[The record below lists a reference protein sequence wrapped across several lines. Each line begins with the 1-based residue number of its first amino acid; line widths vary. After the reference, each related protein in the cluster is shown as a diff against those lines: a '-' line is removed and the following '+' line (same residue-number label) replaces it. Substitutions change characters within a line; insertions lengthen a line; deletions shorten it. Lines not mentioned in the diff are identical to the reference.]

1 MSRAHVE
8 HLPGSKQFT
17 YAVGQ
22 MGASILINIVAIAL
36 VYFYLPPDSAGLPEL
51 ITTVTFLGVLN
62 ALVLIAASGRFL
74 DAITDPWVANLSDR
88 SQHPKGRR
96 IPFMKW
102 GAVPAAAFLVLMF
115 TPPFIEVSGWN
126 IVWLVVVQAA
136 FYVSLTFYL
145 TPFYALTPDMGHTPD
160 QRLNLATWT
169 SITYAL
175 GIVVAGLTPV
185 IAAIFEDALGLSP
198 LRGFQ
203 AAIVVLAVLALVL
216 MEVPVLTIDERRYS
230 AGSPSETAV
239 IGAVRAA
246 FGNRD
251 FRNFVF
257 ADFAYFT
264 GLTIAQTGLLFYV
277 TVLLERE
284 EELVATLLAVLVL
297 VSFVFYPAVNLLAKR
312 LGKKPLMIGAF
323 LWMAIVF
330 LGVLWLGS
338 LSIDAVAQ
346 AYGLILLLAVPVAFL
361 GVLPFAT
368 LSDIAEFDARTSG
381 ESREGIFVAARTFMQ
396 KAGQTTGVLL
406 FAILTTFGRD
416 VGDDLGIRLSG
427 VAGCALCVMAA
438 LLLTRYRAHVVETHS
453 SVAETV

>member
-1 MSRAHVE
+1 MASAEVE

-17 YAVGQ
+17 YALGQ
-22 MGASILINIVAIAL
+22 MGASILINIVGIAL
-36 VYFYLPPDSAGLPEL
+36 VYFYLPPDTAELPEL

-62 ALVLIAASGRFL
+62 ALVLIAASGRLL

-88 SQHPKGRR
+88 SLHPMGRR

-102 GAVPAAAFLVLMF
+102 GAIPAALFLVLMF
-115 TPPFIEVSGWN
+115 TPPVIGVSGWN
-126 IVWLVVVQAA
+126 IIWLVIVQAA

-185 IAAIFEDALGLSP
+185 IGGVFEAALGLSP

-203 AAIVVLAVLALVL
+203 AAIVVLAAVALIL
-216 MEVPVLTIDERRYS
+216 MEMPVLTIDERRYS
-230 AGSPSETAV
+230 AGTPSHTPVVA
-239 IGAVRAA
+239 AVRAA
-246 FGNRD
+246 FANLD
-251 FRNFVF
+251 FRRFVF

-312 LGKKPLMIGAF
+312 IGKKPLMIGAF
-323 LWMAIVF
+323 VWMAVVF

-338 LSIDAVAQ
+338 LSIDVVAQ
-346 AYGLILLLAVPVAFL
+346 AYGLILLLSVPVAFL

-368 LSDIAEFDARTSG
+368 LSDIAEFDARTTG
-381 ESREGIFVAARTFMQ
+381 ESQEGIFVAARTFMQ
-396 KAGQTTGVLL
+396 KAGQTSGVLI

-427 VAGCALCVMAA
+427 VAGFVLCIAAA
-438 LLLTRYRAHVVETHS
+438 LLLTRYRAELIEAGSEVPET
-453 SVAETV
+453 A

>member
-1 MSRAHVE
+1 MAKIPAES
-8 HLPGSKQFT
+8 LPPSKQFA

-22 MGASILINIVAIAL
+22 MGASILLNVVAIAL

-88 SQHPKGRR
+88 STHPKGRR

-102 GAVPAAAFLVLMF
+102 GAIPAAVFLVLMF
-115 TPPFIEVSGWN
+115 TPPVTAVSGWN

-145 TPFYALTPDMGHTPD
+145 TPYYALTPDMGHTTEE
-160 QRLNLATWT
+160 RLNLATWT

-175 GIVVAGLTPV
+175 GIVIAGLTPV
-185 IAAIFEDALGLSP
+185 IGGSLEESFGLTP

-203 AAIVVLAVLALVL
+203 AGIIVVAVLALIC
-216 MEVPVLTIDERRYS
+216 MEVPVLFIDEKRFS
-230 AGSPSETAV
+230 GGTPASTSVMA
-239 IGAVRAA
+239 ALRAA
-246 FGNRD
+246 FANLD
-251 FRNFVF
+251 FRRFVF

-264 GLTIAQTGLLFYV
+264 GLTIAQTGLLYYV
-277 TVLLERE
+277 TVLLGRQ

-297 VSFVFYPAVNLLAKR
+297 TSFIFYPAVNLLAKR
-312 LGKKPLMIGAF
+312 IGKKPLMIGAF
-323 LWMAIVF
+323 VWMAVVF
-330 LGVLWLGS
+330 LGVLWLGK
-338 LSIDAVAQ
+338 LSIDAGAQ
-346 AYGLILLLAVPVAFL
+346 AYGLIILLSVPIAFL

-368 LSDIAEFDARTSG
+368 LSDIAEFDARQSG
-381 ESREGIFVAARTFMQ
+381 ESREGTFVAARTFMQ

-406 FAILTTFGRD
+406 FAVLTTFGRD
-416 VGDDLGIRLSG
+416 PGDDLGIRLSG
-427 VAGCALCVMAA
+427 IAGCVLCIAAA
-438 LLLTRYRAHVVETHS
+438 LLLTRYRAELIEQNS
-453 SVAETV
+453 